1 MTQCAPFG
9 AEGPAGVADA
19 LSKVDCLATDATSM
33 SFGRLFGAHGS
44 FQTALTIILTLYI
57 ALLAFNLLTG
67 RSALRVSVLTP
78 RMMTLGLV
86 LTFATSWI
94 AYQSVVW
101 NLATG
106 AHDEIASV
114 LVGTKGS
121 ATTLFAQ
128 QLDGMYAAIT
138 DAVSNIAPQ
147 NPAAAAA
154 VPAMASPA
162 NILSIAALILLL
174 GTVGVLVVCRLAL
187 AALLIIG
194 PVFIVLALFDGTR
207 GLFEGWLKGVAM
219 FAVVPLLT
227 VVMGSGALVAI
238 GPMVAGLADA
248 NGAIPLRTAVSILVA
263 SIIYASLMLLVL
275 KVAATLT
282 RSWRLGRAPSFA
294 SGGTA
299 AAPSA
304 YQVPAL
310 NPAPAA
316 AAAVTAISSD
326 RVRSTVASLE
336 TAAAMS
342 HHHVVTRSSPAG
354 GAFRSAT
361 LSRARSIS
369 STTGAMRSKKALPAS
384 VSDRRR
390 VVRWKRRASSS
401 ASSAWIARE
410 ITEGATS

>member
-1 MTQCAPFG
+1 MNQCQPFG
-9 AEGPAGVADA
+9 ADGPAGVADA
-19 LSKVDCLATDATSM
+19 LSKVDCLATDATSV

-67 RSALRVSVLTP
+67 RSALRISVLTP

-106 AHDEIASV
+106 APDEIASV

-128 QLDGMYAAIT
+128 QLDGLFAAIT
-138 DAVSNIAPQ
+138 DAVSNVAPQ

-154 VPAMASPA
+154 APAMASPT
-162 NILSIAALILLL
+162 NILSIAGLILLL

-207 GLFEGWLKGVAM
+207 GLFEGWLKSVAM
-219 FAVVPLLT
+219 FALVPLLT

-238 GPMVAGLADA
+238 GPMVSGLAEA
-248 NGAIPLRTAVSILVA
+248 GGAIPLRTAVSILVA
-263 SIIYASLMLLVL
+263 AIIYASLMLLVL

-282 RSWRLGRAPSFA
+282 RSWRLGRSPSFA
-294 SGGTA
+294 SAGA
-299 AAPSA
+299 AGAPSA
-304 YQVPAL
+304 YQ
-310 NPAPAA
+310 
-316 AAAVTAISSD
+316 
-326 RVRSTVASLE
+326 
-336 TAAAMS
+336 
-342 HHHVVTRSSPAG
+342 
-354 GAFRSAT
+354 
-361 LSRARSIS
+361 
-369 STTGAMRSKKALPAS
+369 
-384 VSDRRR
+384 
-390 VVRWKRRASSS
+390 
-401 ASSAWIARE
+401 
-410 ITEGATS
+410 